1 MVLSDFSKTLMQC
14 DVAALFS
21 AVITLDDYKN
31 YCFMG
36 GGLIKIYEYLLLLNS
51 SESVKC

>member
-1 MVLSDFSKTLMQC
+1 MVLSDFPKTLMQC

-21 AVITLDDYKN
+21 AIITLNDYKN

-36 GGLIKIYEYLLLLNS
+36 VGL
-51 SESVKC
+51 